1 MIQNRCSPFCIAIAL
16 VVPAVA
22 HAQSS
27 DPAVESCEMLV
38 REELPSSAVSLSLGR
53 DRGSTVVLSYETRD
67 GGSPATKQQKRCVFT
82 FNASTNSWGFAPGLP
97 DALQVAVMGALVHR
111 GIYPIPRE
119 LTALK
124 P

>member
-1 MIQNRCSPFCIAIAL
+1 MIRAAAFAL
-16 VVPAVA
+16 LTLAPLAPAR
-22 HAQSS
+22 AQSS

-38 REELPSSAVSLSLGR
+38 REELP
-53 DRGSTVVLSYETRD
+53 GSTPYRYVAAEIGGSAVVLSYES
-67 GGSPATKQQKRCVFT
+67 GSPATKQQKRCSFT

>member
-1 MIQNRCSPFCIAIAL
+1 MIRAAAFAL
-16 VVPAVA
+16 LTLAPLAPA

-27 DPAVESCEMLV
+27 DPAVEFCEMLV
-38 REELPSSAVSLSLGR
+38 REELPGSTQYRYLAAEIS
-53 DRGSTVVLSYETRD
+53 GSTVLLNYEL
-67 GGSPATKQQKRCVFT
+67 GSPATKQQKRCSFT

>member
-1 MIQNRCSPFCIAIAL
+1 MIRISAIAL
-16 VVPAVA
+16 SVLTLPGSAL
-22 HAQSS
+22 AQAS

-38 REELPSSAVSLSLGR
+38 REELPGSTQYRYLAAEIS
-53 DRGSTVVLSYETRD
+53 GSTVVLSYES
-67 GGSPATKQQKRCVFT
+67 GSPAAKQQKRCTFT

>member
-1 MIQNRCSPFCIAIAL
+1 MSLTIRAVILAGLGFAL
-16 VVPAVA
+16 PAVA
-22 HAQSS
+22 LAESN
-27 DPAVESCEMLV
+27 DPAVESCEMLA
-38 REELPSSAVSLSLGR
+38 REELPGSTQYRYLAAEIS
-53 DRGSTVVLSYETRD
+53 GSTVLLNYES
-67 GGSPATKQQKRCVFT
+67 GAPATRQQKRCTFT

-119 LTALK
+119 MTALK

>member
-1 MIQNRCSPFCIAIAL
+1 MSLTIRAVILAGFAL
-16 VVPAVA
+16 ALPAA
-22 HAQSS
+22 ALAQSN

-38 REELPSSAVSLSLGR
+38 REELPISTQYRYLAAEISGN
-53 DRGSTVVLSYETRD
+53 TVVLNYES
-67 GGSPATKQQKRCVFT
+67 GSPATKQQMRCSFT

-119 LTALK
+119 LTALR

>member
-1 MIQNRCSPFCIAIAL
+1 MNPTSLPATFCIAIAL
-16 VVPAVA
+16 VMPSSAF
-22 HAQSS
+22 AQSS

-38 REELPSSAVSLSLGR
+38 REELPISTQYRYLAAEIS
-53 DRGSTVVLSYETRD
+53 GSTVVLNYES
-67 GGSPATKQQKRCVFT
+67 GSPATKQQKRCSFT
-82 FNASTNSWGFAPGLP
+82 FNASTNSWGFAAGLP

-119 LTALK
+119 LTALR

>member
-1 MIQNRCSPFCIAIAL
+1 MIRAAAFAFFAL
-16 VVPAVA
+16 ALPAA
-22 HAQSS
+22 ALAQSS

-38 REELPSSAVSLSLGR
+38 REELP
-53 DRGSTVVLSYETRD
+53 GSTPYRYVAAEISGSVVVLSYES
-67 GGSPATKQQKRCVFT
+67 GSPATKQLKRCSFT
-82 FNASTNSWGFAPGLP
+82 FNASTNSWGFASGLP

-119 LTALK
+119 MTALK

>member
-1 MIQNRCSPFCIAIAL
+1 MSLTIRAVIFAGLTLAL
-16 VVPAVA
+16 PPAR
-22 HAQSS
+22 AQSS

-38 REELPSSAVSLSLGR
+38 REEMPGSTQYRYIAAEIS
-53 DRGSTVVLSYETRD
+53 GSTVVLSYESGT
-67 GGSPATKQQKRCVFT
+67 PVMKQQKRCNFT

-111 GIYPIPRE
+111 GIYPIPRDM
-119 LTALK
+119 TALK